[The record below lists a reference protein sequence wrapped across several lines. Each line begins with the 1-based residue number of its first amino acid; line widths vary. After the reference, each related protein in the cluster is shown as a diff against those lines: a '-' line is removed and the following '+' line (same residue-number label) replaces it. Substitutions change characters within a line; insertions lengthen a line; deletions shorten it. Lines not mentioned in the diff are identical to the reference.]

1 MHKPVRTAAAAIYEH
16 HDTYLLHIC
25 DGSESQ
31 RYKVSAGLLC
41 PVYIFWLAA
50 HETDETVFISLKNL
64 RPTARSFYTI
74 NSTSEVRFTG
84 VFKDTKARYME
95 IKKSKQAFSVAPGI
109 ELTTRNISHRKK
121 AHQQYKSFI
130 LGYAEGVRVRF
141 TVMILYFSLVKTFK
155 IA

>member
-95 IKKSKQAFSVAPGI
+95 IKKSKQAFLGRTWDRTDNSEHLAQKESAPAVQVFYPWLCRRSTGSI
-109 ELTTRNISHRKK
+109 HGDDFKFFIS
-121 AHQQYKSFI
+121 
-130 LGYAEGVRVRF
+130 
-141 TVMILYFSLVKTFK
+141 
-155 IA
+155 